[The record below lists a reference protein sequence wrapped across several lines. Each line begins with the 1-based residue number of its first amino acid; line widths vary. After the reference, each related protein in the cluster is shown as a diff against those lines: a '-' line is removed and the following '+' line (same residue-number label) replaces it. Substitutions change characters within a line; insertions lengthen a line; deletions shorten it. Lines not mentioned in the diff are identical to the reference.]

1 MAWDEWEQLKAQAA
15 ERHSAKMELN
25 QLAPDPGGSEG
36 GDSAQGDLRVNQ
48 RDLAAVGDAAYQLY
62 QGFTHYSGYARTASV
77 TAAGGLKKQG
87 FALGA
92 ALDHVAERWAEQTRS
107 LLDATAHISN
117 HLDYTKGA
125 HAGDEVY
132 IAGTISS
139 ISTLDGGF
147 DHRSGQS
154 GSGQN

>member
-25 QLAPDPGGSEG
+25 QLPADPGGGSS
-36 GDSAQGDLRVNQ
+36 GDSPQGDLRVSQ
-48 RDLAAVGDAAYQLY
+48 KDLAAVGNAAYQLH
-62 QGFTHYSGYARTASV
+62 QDFAHYSDYARTASL

-87 FALGA
+87 FALGP
-92 ALDHVAERWAEQTRS
+92 ALDHVAERWVDQVQS

-132 IAGTISS
+132 IASAISS
-139 ISTLDGGF
+139 LSTLDDGF
-147 DHRSGQS
+147 DQRPGQH
-154 GSGQN
+154 

>member
-1 MAWDEWEQLKAQAA
+1 MAWDEWEQLKTQAA

-25 QLAPDPGGSEG
+25 QVPADPGGSG
-36 GDSAQGDLRVNQ
+36 SGDSPQGDLRVSQ
-48 RDLAAVGDAAYQLY
+48 KDLAAVGDAAYQLH
-62 QGFTHYSGYARTASV
+62 QDFAHFSTYARTASL

-92 ALDHVAERWAEQTRS
+92 ALDHVAGRWADQTRS

-132 IAGTISS
+132 IAGSISS
-139 ISTLDGGF
+139 ISTLDDGF
-147 DHRSGQS
+147 DHRSGQ
-154 GSGQN
+154 N

>member
-1 MAWDEWEQLKAQAA
+1 MAWDEWEQLKSQAA

-25 QLAPDPGGSEG
+25 QLPADPGGG
-36 GDSAQGDLRVNQ
+36 GGSGDGPQGDLRVSQ
-48 RDLAAVGDAAYQLY
+48 KDLATVGDAAYQLH
-62 QGFTHYSGYARTASV
+62 QDFTHFSTYARAASL
-77 TAAGGLKKQG
+77 TAAGGLTKQG

-92 ALDHVAERWAEQTRS
+92 ALDHVAERWADQTRS

-132 IAGTISS
+132 IADSISS
-139 ISTLDGGF
+139 ISTLDDGF
-147 DHRSGQS
+147 DHRSGQ
-154 GSGQN
+154 N